1 MNVLIFLINTI
12 LGLYLYTLVAR
23 IWMQKCRVNYFNPLS
38 QFVVR
43 VTDPLVKPCRRFI
56 PGVKGFDLSIL
67 FCVTVIQTAVLC
79 GVLLL
84 MGVRGVAFMAIVSFV
99 VAKVI
104 SLIEGFFFY
113 VIIVSVLL
121 SWLQP
126 RGGTPL
132 AEIATA
138 LSEPLLRLARRFV
151 PQIGGLD
158 FSPLILIV
166 VLQLIKMVLVSPLL
180 SFSISNGLPPALWY
194 LL

>member
-1 MNVLIFLINTI
+1 MS
-12 LGLYLYTLVAR
+12 LV
-23 IWMQKCRVNYFNPLS
+23 CPLS
-38 QFVVR
+38 QFVVGN
-43 VTDPLVKPCRRFI
+43 DPLVKPCRRFI

-138 LSEPLLRLARRFV
+138 LSEPLLRLAHPLFRKSVVGSRR
-151 PQIGGLD
+151 
-158 FSPLILIV
+158 
-166 VLQLIKMVLVSPLL
+166 
-180 SFSISNGLPPALWY
+180 SF
-194 LL
+194 